1 LWRRRAFER
10 FGPALY
16 FLDSSLTSARMTDG
30 RWPAWFCDQYR
41 HPHETRH
48 PIDEVLGWFETAG
61 VDFLSSVPA
70 ANGSP
75 FTNDTRLFAQ
85 YPRSTATGRWVAQM
99 QVLLTRGRDGGLF
112 IMIGREGQ

>member
-1 LWRRRAFER
+1 
-10 FGPALY
+10 
-16 FLDSSLTSARMTDG
+16 MTDG

-48 PIDEVLGWFETAG
+48 SIDEVLGWFETAG
-61 VDFLSSVPA
+61 LDFLSSVPA

-75 FTNDTRLFAQ
+75 FTNDTRLFAP

-99 QVLLTRGRDGGLF
+99 QVLLTRGCDLARGS
-112 IMIGREGQ
+112 IGDLP